1 MGVTGMMK
9 EVKLTCSK
17 CHFGYFTTVAN
28 NEAGHVPVP
37 FDITPFS
44 FTPTMTSRPHKQD
57 WIPFA
62 IFTSPVIHFVCPPN
76 ILYTHCFQFLLGRP

>member
-9 EVKLTCSK
+9 EVELTCSK